1 MVLQK
6 AIKHSFCTN
15 KENVHAF
22 RDTVYVKCSPHFFP
36 NKNGLLLLV
45 DIMVVRIEEVMV
57 EEDTIEEVMVE
68 EDTMEEGLGVVT
80 MEGDTEEAMMEE
92 GMVVDMMGEVT
103 VEGMMVVDMTE
114 EDTVDVVM
122 EEDMVEVTEE
132 DMVDVVMEE
141 DMVEVTEEDTVEV
154 MAAAEEGFLI
164 SVWDLINV
172 AIDHRP
178 ENQIQPK

>member
-45 DIMVVRIEEVMV
+45 DIMVVR
-57 EEDTIEEVMVE
+57 IEEVMVE